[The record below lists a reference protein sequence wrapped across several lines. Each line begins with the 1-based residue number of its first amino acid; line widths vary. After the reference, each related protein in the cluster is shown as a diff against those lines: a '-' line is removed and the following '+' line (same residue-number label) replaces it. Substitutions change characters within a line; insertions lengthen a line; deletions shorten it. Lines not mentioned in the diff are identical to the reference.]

1 MSDIVERLLADGDKP
16 SQREARILL
25 WEELKDA
32 ADEIKRLR
40 EALDQIADLFSLAV
54 QDDCENGVKWLN
66 ERAAADYLKEY
77 PETRKAIH
85 ETHVIISAALGE
97 DR

>member
-1 MSDIVERLLADGDKP
+1 MSGRCDDEEADIVKRLLADGERP

-40 EALDQIADLFSLAV
+40 KALTEAGNVL
-54 QDDCENGVKWLN
+54 
-66 ERAAADYLKEY
+66 ERISAMSDVGDTSVAADVWLAKHGW
-77 PETRKAIH
+77 TATDR
-85 ETHVIISAALGE
+85 AALGE
-97 DR
+97 DK

>member
-1 MSDIVERLLADGDKP
+1 MSGRCDDEEADIVKRLLADGERP

-40 EALDQIADLFSLAV
+40 EALRYYAKNHYPNV
-54 QDDCENGVKWLN
+54 DDGPWGPNSSDFGDVA
-66 ERAAADYLKEY
+66 R
-77 PETRKAIH
+77 
-85 ETHVIISAALGE
+85 AALGE
-97 DR
+97 DKWWIIL